1 MSMKLP
7 VTLIVS
13 GALLVVIGAYL
24 KITGYAIA
32 PYTLMIGLILE
43 ISAIILFVLI
53 WKRNRAKR
61 GV

>member
-32 PYTLMIGLILE
+32 PYTLMIALILE

-61 GV
+61 DV

>member
-1 MSMKLP
+1 MKLP

-32 PYTLMIGLILE
+32 PYTLMIALILE

>member
-7 VTLIVS
+7 VVLFVS
-13 GALLVVIGAYL
+13 GALLAVIGAYL

-32 PYTLMIGLILE
+32 PYTLMIALILE
-43 ISAIILFVLI
+43 ISAIILFILI

>member
-32 PYTLMIGLILE
+32 PYTLMIALILE